1 MSYPAIEDHGLIGDL
16 QTAALASTDG
26 TVDWMC
32 LPRSDSPSVFA
43 SLLDSRG
50 GGRFALAP
58 GGVADVVAFMP
69 IENPAVATERH
80 RQPAARRLTWPVG
93 ARLPRCRPRLYS
105 SGSADGRAGTRRGR
119 HGHSPV

>member
-50 GGRFALAP
+50 GGSSPWR
-58 GGVADVVAFMP
+58 
-69 IENPAVATERH
+69 RW
-80 RQPAARRLTWPVG
+80 AA
-93 ARLPRCRPRLYS
+93 S
-105 SGSADGRAGTRRGR
+105 M
-119 HGHSPV
+119 